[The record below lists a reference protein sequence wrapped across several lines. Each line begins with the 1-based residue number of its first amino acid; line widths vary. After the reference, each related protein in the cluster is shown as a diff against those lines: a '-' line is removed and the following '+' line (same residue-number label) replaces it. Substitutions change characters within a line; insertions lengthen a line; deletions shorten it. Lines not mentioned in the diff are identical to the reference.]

1 MRSTLLGALAVA
13 TTLAAAPAWAADMP
27 SPAKAEDKCLNPRLI
42 DGFMQAKRNS
52 VVLTQGSHRWLA
64 KTMGTC
70 SGLDHANDIATVAK
84 AICVGPGDSITFRE
98 PSGMLQRC
106 MIDTLTY
113 MPKEP
118 KAAEAN

>member
-1 MRSTLLGALAVA
+1 MKSIILAALAVA
-13 TTLAAAPAWAADMP
+13 TTLAVAPAWATDAP
-27 SPAKAEDKCLNPRLI
+27 KAAKVEDKCLNPRLI

-64 KTMGTC
+64 ETIGTC
-70 SGLDHANDIATVAK
+70 SGLDYANDIATVAK
-84 AICVGPGDSITFRE
+84 AICVGPGDSITFHE

-113 MPKEP
+113 MPKEA
-118 KAAEAN
+118 KAVSN